1 MYTTRRRPRTRR
13 KLYYF
18 LAALLITGASYT
30 GWALLRP
37 LPPLQPTQASHQH
50 RTNTPAPQLAWPA
63 AQAAAGVL
71 GSDTILTQ
79 GEQKVAPTASTA
91 KIITALVVLD
101 KYPLKKGQTGPAIP
115 ITAEDEQRYRTYL
128 AQDGSVTPVKIGVS
142 LSEYQ
147 MLQAIL
153 LPSANNVADT
163 LAVWAFGSL
172 PAYTQAANKYLAKN
186 GLAGTK
192 VGSDAS
198 GLSPDTVSTAAE
210 LVKLGKLAMQHE
222 VLADIVGQAEVTN
235 FPVAGTIRNV
245 NYLLGSDNIV
255 GIKTGN
261 SDQAGGA
268 FVGATRI
275 NVNGKSQTIV
285 TAVLGS
291 PNKPQAMRDSQSLI
305 RSVPSNFTEVTSFP
319 AGTVVGSYKVPWG
332 KTITATTDST
342 LSSIAWRGDTVVAL
356 VQLDPITSSARKGS
370 VVGSAKNSA
379 QTTTIRLSDSVPP
392 PSIQW
397 RLTNPWH

>member
-1 MYTTRRRPRTRR
+1 MYTTRKRPKTRR
-13 KLYYF
+13 KLFYL
-18 LAALLITGASYT
+18 LAVVMVAGASYI

-37 LPPLQPTQASHQH
+37 LPTIQPVQASNQH
-50 RTNTPAPQLAWPA
+50 RTDTPPPQLAWPA
-63 AQAAAGVL
+63 TQSAAGVL

-101 KYPLKKGQTGPAIP
+101 KYPLKKGQTGPSIP

-128 AQDGSVTPVKIGVS
+128 AQDGSVTPVKIGVP
-142 LSEYQ
+142 LTEYQ
-147 MLQAIL
+147 MLQAVL
-153 LPSANNVADT
+153 LPSANNIADT

-172 PAYTQAANKYLAKN
+172 PAYTQAANQYLAQQ

-198 GLSPDTVSTAAE
+198 GLAPDTVSTAAE

-222 VLADIVGQAEVTN
+222 VIADIVSQAEVTN

-268 FVGATRI
+268 FVGATRL
-275 NVNGKSQTIV
+275 NVDGTTRTII

-291 PNKPQAMRDSQSLI
+291 PNKAQAMRESQALI
-305 RSVPSNFTEVTSFP
+305 KSVPGNFTEVTSFATGAP
-319 AGTVVGSYKVPWG
+319 VGRYKVPWG
-332 KTITATTDST
+332 DTITATIDANLT
-342 LSSIAWRGDTVVAL
+342 SIAWRGDTVVAL
-356 VQLDPITSSARKGS
+356 VKLEPTSSTARKGDR
-370 VVGSAKNSA
+370 VGSVNNQSQRASVQLA
-379 QTTTIRLSDSVPP
+379 DSVPP
-392 PSIQW
+392 PSIKW
-397 RLTNPWH
+397 RLTNPW

>member
-1 MYTTRRRPRTRR
+1 MYTTRKRPKTRR
-13 KLYYF
+13 KLFYV
-18 LAALLITGASYT
+18 LGVLLIAGASYV
-30 GWALLRP
+30 GWTLLRP
-37 LPPLQPTQASHQH
+37 LPAIQPIQASNQH

-63 AQAAAGVL
+63 AQSAVGIL

-79 GEQKVAPTASTA
+79 GEQKVVPTASTA

-101 KYPLKKGQTGPAIP
+101 KYPLKKGQTGPSIP

-128 AQDGSVTPVKIGVS
+128 AQDGSVTPVKIGVP

-153 LPSANNVADT
+153 LPSANNVSDT

-172 PAYTQAANKYLAKN
+172 PAYSQAANQYLAKQ
-186 GLAGTK
+186 GLVGTK

-198 GLSPDTVSTAAE
+198 GLAPDTVSTAAE
-210 LVKLGKLAMQHE
+210 LVKLGKLAMQNE
-222 VLADIVGQAEVTN
+222 VIADIVGQAEVTN

-255 GIKTGN
+255 GLKTGN

-275 NVNGKSQTIV
+275 NVDGTTQTII

-291 PNKPQAMRDSQSLI
+291 PNKPQAMRESQALIKSL
-305 RSVPSNFTEVTSFP
+305 PGNFTEVTSFT
-319 AGTVVGSYKVPWG
+319 AGAAVGRYKVPWG
-332 KTITATTDST
+332 DTITATIDAN

-356 VQLDPITSSARKGS
+356 VKLDPVSSAARKGS
-370 VVGSAKNSA
+370 DVGSVKHQSKTASV
-379 QTTTIRLSDSVPP
+379 RLADSVPP
-392 PSIQW
+392 PSIKW
-397 RLTNPWH
+397 RLTNPW